1 MAPSESETCSNFAM
15 AVDGQ
20 CDPAFRA
27 VREVFEANLAD
38 GRDTGAAVA
47 VFVGGEL
54 VVDLWGGVAD
64 AKTGRAWVRDTP
76 CVSFSCTKAVTATAA
91 LMIAEREDID
101 LTEPVARWWPEYARC
116 GKEHTTTEDLLTHR
130 AGLPAFTQPLT
141 PADAADAAATAARLA
156 AQEPVWVPGTRHG
169 YHALTFGWLVG
180 ELVRRHTGD
189 TVGAFA
195 RAHIGSELWIG
206 APAEVAARA
215 ARVGFPPRSQMRWAP
230 EELAIDNEAL
240 RSLAAAYRDPDSLL
254 MRASTN
260 PSGSYNDPAVL
271 GGGWPGAGMV
281 TTPRALAT
289 FYRDLL
295 RGDLLAPAMLREA
308 IRERVRGADE
318 VLLLESAF
326 GLGFMRPSPS
336 FRLPAAARAS
346 AFGHPGAGG
355 SIGLGDPD
363 HDVAFAFIPNL
374 RRDGLAGDR
383 RAYDLVEAVYAAL

>member
-1 MAPSESETCSNFAM
+1 M
-15 AVDGQ
+15 
-20 CDPAFRA
+20 
-27 VREVFEANLAD
+27 REVFEANLAD

-54 VVDLWGGVAD
+54 VVDIWGGVAD

-91 LMIAEREDID
+91 LMIAEREDIG

-180 ELVRRHTGD
+180 ELVRRHTDD

>member
-1 MAPSESETCSNFAM
+1 M
-15 AVDGQ
+15 AVGGQ

-54 VVDLWGGVAD
+54 VVDIWGGVAD

-91 LMIAEREDID
+91 LMIAEREDIG

-180 ELVRRHTGD
+180 ELVRRHTDD